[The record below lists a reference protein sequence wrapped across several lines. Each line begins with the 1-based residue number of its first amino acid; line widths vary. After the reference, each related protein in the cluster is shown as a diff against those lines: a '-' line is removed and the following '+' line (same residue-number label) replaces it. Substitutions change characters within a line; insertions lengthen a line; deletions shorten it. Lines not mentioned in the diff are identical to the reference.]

1 MATVEL
7 RGIGKSFGDVN
18 VIGNVDL
25 KIEDGEFVVFVGPS
39 GCGKSTLLRMIAGL
53 EDINTGDILIDGIRM
68 NDVPSSKR
76 GIAMVFQSYALYPNM
91 TLYENMAFGLKLAN
105 KTKAEIDVAVMQAAR
120 TLHMQRPRCLHHGHI
135 NFCLCLIGQLQSERH
150 VLVQRHVWIKR
161 IGLEDHR
168 NAPLGRWHIVHAYS
182 IDENIA
188 CVDVLKSRNHS
199 QQCRLATA

>member
-1 MATVEL
+1 MGNIDHCRLEFIVQSGKLDAHLGAERSVQ
-7 RGIGKSFGDVN
+7 IGKG
-18 VIGNVDL
+18 
-25 KIEDGEFVVFVGPS
+25 FVKQKHPR
-39 GCGKSTLLRMIAGL
+39 L
-53 EDINTGDILIDGIRM
+53 TGDRASNRNALALSARQRFRFAIQQ
-68 NDVPSSKR
+68 
-76 GIAMVFQSYALYPNM
+76 MVN
-91 TLYENMAFGLKLAN
+91 
-105 KTKAEIDVAVMQAAR
+105 
-120 TLHMQRPRCLHHGHI
+120 MQRPRSLHHGHI